1 MDLVTTRQQLRAALA
16 SAHASG
22 QRVGLVPTMGYLHAG
37 HLALM
42 QCARSRCDLLVAT
55 IFVNPTQF
63 GPDEDLER
71 YPRDLPADLSAC
83 ERAGVDLVFA
93 PPPQEIYPAGYCT
106 SVSVERVSVPL
117 CGATR
122 PGHFQGVATVVLKLF
137 NLVRPDVAVF
147 GRKDYQQLLV
157 IRQMARD
164 LDLDHIEIV
173 GVATVREADG
183 LAMSSRNA
191 YLSPTQRQQA
201 LALPRGLAA
210 AEAAWAAGERDARRL
225 EEVARAVIEAQ
236 PELRVDYLEVRN
248 AQDLS
253 EVSTLLGP
261 AVLAAAVFA
270 GSTRLIDNRTLG
282 A

>member
-1 MDLVTTRQQLRAALA
+1 
-16 SAHASG
+16 
-22 QRVGLVPTMGYLHAG
+22 MGYLHAG